1 MNRRMTFAAA
11 VMLALIASPAAAVD
25 VNQIQD
31 LTGGVVPHVAF
42 EQHDTFSNE
51 FTYSVK
57 VTNRTGDPIVADSLV
72 IVLDGVLDI
81 AGKDALDRIEVLK
94 PDGYTSAGQPY
105 FRVPPDKAPELPPF
119 SESRS
124 IMVSLRAPDYTLFFA
139 PSFRV
144 RGQRRTAS
152 ESLQDLIQDLRKKG
166 VFTEEEARRAL
177 ERQRRPS
184 P

>member
-1 MNRRMTFAAA
+1 MNRYSMFAAA
-11 VMLALIASPAAAVD
+11 VTLALIASPAAAVD

-31 LTGGVVPHVAF
+31 LTAGVVPRVVF

-57 VTNRTGDPIVADSLV
+57 VTNQTGDPIVADTLI
-72 IVLDGVLDI
+72 IVLDGVLDT
-81 AGKDALDRIEVLK
+81 AGKDALDRIEVVK
-94 PDGYTSAGQPY
+94 PDGFTAAGQPY

-119 SESRS
+119 SESRP
-124 IMVSLRAPDYTLFFA
+124 VTVRLRAPDYTTFFA

-144 RGQRRTAS
+144 RGQRRTTA

-166 VFTEEEARRAL
+166 VLTEEEARRAL
-177 ERQRRPS
+177 ERQRRQS